1 MEINITC
8 GQYANDYYS
17 STLNG
22 IFIPF
27 NEAMIQGN
35 IKYPLFEEEF
45 IEERIKSLNT
55 NKEEY
60 LNKLNGIISL
70 KEIIHNIKIIN
81 CYFGEDEFCKVN
93 VYYLFKY
100 LMQLNYNN
108 KIILN
113 IIDET
118 TYEIKNT
125 VPINCIKTY
134 IETCGL

>member
-17 STLNG
+17 KSLNG

-35 IKYPLFEEEF
+35 IIYPLFYEEF

-55 NKEEY
+55 TKEEY
-60 LNKLNGIISL
+60 LNKLKGIIEL
-70 KEIIHNIKIIN
+70 KNYINKITKVT
-81 CYFGEDEFCKVN
+81 CYFGEDEFCKCN
-93 VYYLFKY
+93 IDILFKY
-100 LMQLNYNN
+100 LKQENYQNEL
-108 KIILN
+108 ILN

-125 VPINCIKTY
+125 Y
-134 IETCGL
+134 RIECL

>member
-17 STLNG
+17 NTLNG